1 MVKSNWVSLPMVKRA
16 PNLSMVIGFSP
27 FLSTNVKTGGVSGRG
42 PTVVV
47 VVGAAVVVVVG
58 AAVVGVVVVVLVFG
72 SEVVISDEV
81 VVVEDVV
88 VVGSVVVVVGVV
100 VGSGATEVGVGTTD
114 PVGVNGAE
122 EVTLVGTT
130 MDEEATW
137 RLVEIAGVGTVLVA
151 AAAEV
156 PF

>member
-1 MVKSNWVSLPMVKRA
+1 
-16 PNLSMVIGFSP
+16 
-27 FLSTNVKTGGVSGRG
+27 VKTGGVSGRG

-47 VVGAAVVVVVG
+47 VVGAAVVGVVVG
-58 AAVVGVVVVVLVFG
+58 AAVVVVVVGAVVVVVVVGAAVVIFD
-72 SEVVISDEV
+72 SEVVISEGEV
-81 VVVEDVV
+81 VVVEGV
-88 VVGSVVVVVGVV
+88 VVVVVGVV

-114 PVGVNGAE
+114 AVGVNGAE
-122 EVTLVGTT
+122 EVALVGTT

-137 RLVEIAGVGTVLVA
+137 RLVKIAGVGTVLVA